1 MKKKLLS
8 INMIIIVMILMFFG
22 VNENIVAT
30 CSNFDSEKA
39 AKVGVLLYKFND
51 EYISLLKNSLEEIQ
65 KENPNKVEFIFL
77 DAYGDEKKQNNEL
90 DKLLKEKVDLLLVN
104 LVDTSEGSTQKV
116 VARIKENNVPVIFFN
131 REPISKI
138 PIKSYEKAV
147 ILSRIPE
154 AGILQGQ
161 IVSDLWNDNKKM
173 IDKNK
178 DNIMQYVM
186 LTGESS
192 DLTAISRTKNVI
204 KIIKDN
210 GIEIQELEK
219 KNSKW
224 DRELAKQNIAS
235 LLYQYGNKIEVI
247 IANNDAMAIG
257 AIEALQKQNYNNGD
271 LNNTI
276 IVVGIDAIP
285 KAKELI
291 NEGYMAGTVFQDP
304 KEEADALYTLGM
316 NLISGKNP
324 IENTQYKYD
333 ETGVTVR
340 LPYKEYINETK
351 YK

>member
-8 INMIIIVMILMFFG
+8 INIIVIVMILMFFC
-22 VNENIVAT
+22 VKNNVIAS
-30 CSNFDSEKA
+30 CSNFDLEKP

-77 DAYGDEKKQNNEL
+77 DAYGNQEKQNNEI

-104 LVDTSEGSTQKV
+104 LVDTTEESTQKV
-116 VARIKENNVPVIFFN
+116 VDRTKANNVPVIFFN
-131 REPISKI
+131 RKPISKI

-154 AGILQGQ
+154 AGILQGK
-161 IVSDLWNDNKKM
+161 IVTDLWNNNKKM
-173 IDKNK
+173 IDKNE

-186 LTGESS
+186 LTGESN
-192 DLTAISRTKNVI
+192 DLTAISRTENSIKVI
-204 KIIKDN
+204 KN
-210 GIEIQELEK
+210 SGIEVQELEK

-257 AIEALQKQNYNNGD
+257 AIEALQNQNYNKGD
-271 LNNTI
+271 PNNTI
-276 IVVGIDAIP
+276 IVVGVDATP
-285 KAKELI
+285 KARELI
-291 NEGYMAGTVFQDP
+291 NQGYMAGTVFQDP
-304 KEEADALYTLGM
+304 KEEAEALYTLGM
-316 NLISGKNP
+316 NLISGKNAV
-324 IENTQYKYD
+324 ENTQYNYD
-333 ETGVTVR
+333 ESGVTVR
-340 LPYKEYINETK
+340 LPYKEYIK
-351 YK
+351 